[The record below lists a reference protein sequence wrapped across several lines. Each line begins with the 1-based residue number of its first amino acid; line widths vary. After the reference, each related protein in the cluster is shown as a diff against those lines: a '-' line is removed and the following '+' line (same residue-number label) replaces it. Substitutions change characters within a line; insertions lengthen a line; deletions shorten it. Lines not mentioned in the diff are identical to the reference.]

1 MWLKD
6 SILLVTL
13 KTDLN
18 NTIIEGIIE
27 AFNASV
33 EVLLVMQ
40 QLNYLFSVF
49 KSCKEAKNVYNLIK
63 VYMLYYC
70 L

>member
-18 NTIIEGIIE
+18 STIIEGIIE
-27 AFNASV
+27 AFNASD

-49 KSCKEAKNVYNLIK
+49 KSCKAAINVNNLIT
-63 VYMLYYC
+63 VYYC